1 MRRSILTAAAAAV
14 VVACSAASPAFA
26 DEIDGAT
33 EPVIVEETETVEET
47 DTVEEPDTEEPAVD
61 PIPVTPIGVE
71 YFDDCGTMN
80 DGFFLPE
87 EQEGVVD
94 YLFETDGWGTPITVT
109 AVLDDGYV
117 LADGAVDE
125 WEYPASTDEPCEDG
139 TEQPA
144 PPQGEVPV
152 KLEPAAATDET
163 APELAATGVDGGSAA
178 LIGGAALLLGGALLG
193 AQALR
198 RRAAAKQ

>member
-14 VVACSAASPAFA
+14 VIACSAASPAFA
-26 DEIDGAT
+26 DEIDGVT
-33 EPVIVEETETVEET
+33 DTVIVEETEN
-47 DTVEEPDTEEPAVD
+47 VEEPGAGEEPAVD

-87 EQEGVVD
+87 EEEGVID
-94 YLFETDGWGTPITVT
+94 YLFESDGWGTPITVT
-109 AVLDDGYV
+109 AVLEDGYV
-117 LADGAVDE
+117 LADGAVGV

-139 TEQPA
+139 GTGQPA

-152 KLEPAAATDET
+152 KLEPAATSDEK
-163 APELAATGVDGGSAA
+163 APELAATGADGGTAIV
-178 LIGGAALLLGGALLG
+178 IGGGALLLGGALLG